1 MEHRQTETVQ
11 FQFKI
16 TYFVLRWKTNNVNAN
31 SKSDVAMK
39 TEGWAQES
47 RAVDGKVLVLHMS
60 CRYILFWVVEAR
72 GLARKSLSVEDISV
86 HVHPYLPSPRCG
98 PSNQDDWSFP
108 LTNSHDAASL
118 PQDSDHRTVCLL
130 PPNTRGNLKS

>member
-60 CRYILFWVVEAR
+60 EIFLVQRM
-72 GLARKSLSVEDISV
+72 D
-86 HVHPYLPSPRCG
+86 
-98 PSNQDDWSFP
+98 
-108 LTNSHDAASL
+108 
-118 PQDSDHRTVCLL
+118 
-130 PPNTRGNLKS
+130 